1 MKSSEE
7 GKRQICD
14 ICRDFNLCDD
24 CKKCDF
30 KEFIYDA
37 KAHVYFKF
45 DKNYCRTDVC
55 AKSGTIKKISP
66 LGHVTVINN

>member
-1 MKSSEE
+1 MKLNEE

-14 ICRDFNLCDD
+14 LCRDYNLCND

-30 KEFIYDA
+30 KEFIYDE
-37 KAHVYFKF
+37 KTHVYFGF

-55 AKSGTIKKISP
+55 AKSGKIQKISP
-66 LGHVTVINN
+66 LGHKTEVMR